1 MSLMELGALSYT
13 NAELSGTMS
22 GSVVMELK
30 SEQVDYH
37 YLINGSIKLAGDNT
51 QAVVYVN
58 KSGVWCWRYPSEL
71 AVNDVLLDKNAN
83 EVTITS
89 IEEVQ
94 QSDTYYSLDVEDIDT
109 YFLSDILVHNLPPRK

>member
-22 GSVVMELK
+22 GSVVMEVK

-37 YLINGSIKLAGDNT
+37 YLVNGSIKLAGDNT
-51 QAVVYVN
+51 QAVVYV
-58 KSGVWCWRYPSEL
+58 KQDSVWCWRYPSEL
-71 AVNDVLLDKNAN
+71 EVNDILLDKDGN
-83 EVTITS
+83 ELTISS
-89 IEEVQ
+89 ITQIQE
-94 QSDTYYSLDVEDIDT
+94 SDTYYSLDVEDIDT

>member
-1 MSLMELGALSYT
+1 M
-13 NAELSGTMS
+13 
-22 GSVVMELK
+22 
-30 SEQVDYH
+30 
-37 YLINGSIKLAGDNT
+37 
-51 QAVVYVN
+51 
-58 KSGVWCWRYPSEL
+58 
-71 AVNDVLLDKNAN
+71 NDVLLDKNAN